1 MLKKDEQALE
11 KIQLTKDKY
20 QEFCNQAF
28 VQQEFDLHRKA
39 LHLLFDLLVKHEK
52 SKISATDKNEI
63 SHNTF
68 NFFALKFKIVP
79 FML

>member
-20 QEFCNQAF
+20 QEFCSHSF
-28 VQQEFDLHRKA
+28 VQQEFDLHRKG

-52 SKISATDKNEI
+52 SKIST
-63 SHNTF
+63 T
-68 NFFALKFKIVP
+68 
-79 FML
+79 

>member
-20 QEFCNQAF
+20 QEFCSQTF
-28 VQQEFDLHRKA
+28 VEQEFDLHRKG

-52 SKISATDKNEI
+52 SKIST
-63 SHNTF
+63 T
-68 NFFALKFKIVP
+68 
-79 FML
+79 